1 MKVNMLFLLIAASV
15 ALPAV
20 AFPADWVLVAQ
31 TKDGGTTTY
40 YDRQSVTTTADNTI
54 RLYRRTVYNE
64 QGRKVFI
71 ERLKK
76 RNPDIQGYEDL
87 AYAFYHEEVNCRTR
101 EHALLEVADH
111 SGDGKVIY
119 RGKMNNKKWIRAL
132 PGTMEDILLQKVCP
146 GKEEK

>member
-1 MKVNMLFLLIAASV
+1 MKLKMLFLAIIAFLAV
-15 ALPAV
+15 PAV
-20 AFPADWVLVAQ
+20 VFPADWVMVAQ

-40 YDRQSVTTTADNTI
+40 YDRESITAIPDNTV
-54 RLYRRTVYNE
+54 RVNTKTVYNE

-71 ERLKK
+71 DRLKK
-76 RNPDIQGYEDL
+76 RNPDIQGYENL
-87 AYAFYHEEVNCRTR
+87 SYAFYHEEINCRTR

-119 RGKMNNKKWIRAL
+119 HQKMSNKKWIRVL
-132 PGTMEDILLQKVCP
+132 PGSMADHLFQKICP